1 MECNIV
7 CNTIPS
13 NCTSSTNIIDFKI
26 RKLTNKLDNTT
37 DKLYNNKNIYE
48 GSSNSYNMKCK
59 LYQNDENQTNLNS
72 FDLDT
77 MAIKI
82 SRYTDDL
89 ELNNIN
95 YSNGKS

>member
-1 MECNIV
+1 MDI
-7 CNTIPS
+7 
-13 NCTSSTNIIDFKI
+13 
-26 RKLTNKLDNTT
+26 TT

-59 LYQNDENQTNLNS
+59 LYHNDDTNLNS

-82 SRYTDDL
+82 SKYTDDIG
-89 ELNNIN
+89 LNNIN
-95 YSNGKS
+95 YSNVKSDNNANSQNIS